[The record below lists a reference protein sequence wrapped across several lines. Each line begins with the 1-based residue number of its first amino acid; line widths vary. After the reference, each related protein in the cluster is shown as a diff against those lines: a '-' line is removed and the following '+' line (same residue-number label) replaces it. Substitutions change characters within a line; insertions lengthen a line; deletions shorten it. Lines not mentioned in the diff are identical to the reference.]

1 LLGRASGSSKSVQ
14 AQQVAFNPIIGFY
27 PASSSPQPFIRKTSK
42 VKDSVD
48 THTDSPLKPLNLSEL
63 ITAAISPFIRKT
75 PKPKD
80 AVHTPSHAGSPLKPL
95 NLLNSMIPCHEELSQ
110 SPGDRAL
117 HADYDRQ
124 PLLARRGG
132 PLNLTLDV
140 PENEVN
146 TKKQKCLRLFTKDP
160 ATAHASSFN
169 AREGE
174 LHSACRLFSRSDSD
188 GKLFRKPIDL
198 DQLLENSR
206 NKYQNRDKTT
216 QLRRKAQIRGR
227 EDPHQVIKQAK
238 EIVAQLH
245 IKADLRI
252 QCFLQFLYLCNL
264 LYYAIL
270 AFAILSRALVLALVH
285 LLGALCSSTPWG
297 ARTCRTP
304 KAESRGTLPKLY
316 TPSRFG
322 VSNGAWLSLEPI
334 QDCWS

>member
-1 LLGRASGSSKSVQ
+1 
-14 AQQVAFNPIIGFY
+14 
-27 PASSSPQPFIRKTSK
+27 
-42 VKDSVD
+42 
-48 THTDSPLKPLNLSEL
+48 
-63 ITAAISPFIRKT
+63 
-75 PKPKD
+75 
-80 AVHTPSHAGSPLKPL
+80 
-95 NLLNSMIPCHEELSQ
+95 MIPTESCYKESSQ

-117 HADYDRQ
+117 HADCDCDRQ

-132 PLNLTLDV
+132 GGQLNLTLDV
-140 PENEVN
+140 PEHEVN
-146 TKKQKCLRLFTKDP
+146 AKKQKCLRLFTKDP
-160 ATAHASSFN
+160 ATAHEA
-169 AREGE
+169 ARCNVWEGE
-174 LHSACRLFSRSDSD
+174 LHNGCRSFSRCDSD
-188 GKLFRKPIDL
+188 GKLFRKPIHL

-216 QLRRKAQIRGR
+216 QLKRKAQIRGR

-270 AFAILSRALVLALVH
+270 AFAILSRALVLAPVH
-285 LLGALCSSTPWG
+285 LLRALCSSTPWG
-297 ARTCRTP
+297 AGTCRTP

-322 VSNGAWLSLEPI
+322 VSNGAWLSLEAI

>member
-1 LLGRASGSSKSVQ
+1 VQEVGSVGAST
-14 AQQVAFNPIIGFY
+14 
-27 PASSSPQPFIRKTSK
+27 ASCFQPNYW
-42 VKDSVD
+42 
-48 THTDSPLKPLNLSEL
+48 LEL

-95 NLLNSMIPCHEELSQ
+95 NLLNSMIPTEACYQEACQ

-117 HADYDRQ
+117 HVDCDRQ

-132 PLNLTLDV
+132 QLNLTLDV
-140 PENEVN
+140 PDHEVN

-169 AREGE
+169 AREVE

-245 IKADLRI
+245 IKTDLRI

-270 AFAILSRALVLALVH
+270 AFAILSRALVLAPVH
-285 LLGALCSSTPWG
+285 LLRALWPLWG
-297 ARTCRTP
+297 VKRSMAFP
-304 KAESRGTLPKLY
+304 
-316 TPSRFG
+316 
-322 VSNGAWLSLEPI
+322 
-334 QDCWS
+334 

>member
-1 LLGRASGSSKSVQ
+1 
-14 AQQVAFNPIIGFY
+14 
-27 PASSSPQPFIRKTSK
+27 
-42 VKDSVD
+42 
-48 THTDSPLKPLNLSEL
+48 
-63 ITAAISPFIRKT
+63 
-75 PKPKD
+75 
-80 AVHTPSHAGSPLKPL
+80 
-95 NLLNSMIPCHEELSQ
+95 MIPCHEELSQ

-160 ATAHASSFN
+160 ATAHEAARYN
-169 AREGE
+169 VREGE
-174 LHSACRLFSRSDSD
+174 LHNGCRLFSKCESD
-188 GKLFRKPIDL
+188 GKLFGNPIHL

-206 NKYQNRDKTT
+206 NKYQHRDKST
-216 QLRRKAQIRGR
+216 QLKRKAQIRGR

-238 EIVAQLH
+238 EIVVQLH
-245 IKADLRI
+245 IKTALRI
-252 QCFLQFLYLCNL
+252 QCFLPFLYLCNL

-270 AFAILSRALVLALVH
+270 AFAILSRALVLAPVH
-285 LLGALCSSTPWG
+285 LVRALCSSTPPGGG
-297 ARTCRTP
+297 AGTCRTP
-304 KAESRGTLPKLY
+304 KAESQGTLPKLY

-322 VSNGAWLSLEPI
+322 VSHGAWLSLEAI